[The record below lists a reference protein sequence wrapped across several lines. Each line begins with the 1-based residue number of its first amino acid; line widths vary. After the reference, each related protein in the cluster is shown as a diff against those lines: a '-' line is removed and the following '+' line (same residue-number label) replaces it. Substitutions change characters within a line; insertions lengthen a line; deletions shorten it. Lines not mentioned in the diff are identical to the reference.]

1 MSKKEPKK
9 IMEYAY
15 VIIGAM
21 IMAVSFNV
29 FLLPNHI
36 ASGGISGL
44 STVLNHVFG
53 WAPAIIQYS
62 INLPLLGLGF
72 GVLGYQFGMKTT
84 LGTIVFPFLV
94 FLTQNW
100 GPWTTNPLVA
110 ALFGG
115 GLVGAGLGLVFR
127 GKGSTGGTAIIAQIL
142 NKYTNF
148 TIGVCVAFIDGI
160 IVVSSMFVFGI
171 EAGLFSLI
179 ALFMTSKVID
189 MMQVGINAS
198 KTILI
203 ISDYPEEIQ
212 QKVLHDVNKG
222 MTSLPAQGGY
232 QNGDKKLLM
241 CVVPDDDF
249 AQVKEAILD
258 IDEHAFVVVMNATE
272 VMGRGFTLL
281 RDV

>member
-15 VIIGAM
+15 VVIGAL

-44 STVLNHVFG
+44 STVLNDVFG
-53 WAPAIIQYS
+53 WTPAIIQYT
-62 INLPLLGLGF
+62 INLPLLAVGF
-72 GVLGYQFGMKTT
+72 LVLGYQFGIKTT
-84 LGTIVFPFLV
+84 LGTIVFPMFV
-94 FLTQNW
+94 FLTQSW
-100 GPWTTNPLVA
+100 TPWTMNPLVA

-115 GLVGAGLGLVFR
+115 GLIGTGLGIVFR

-148 TIGVCVAFIDGI
+148 SIGVCVAFIDGI

-171 EAGLFSLI
+171 EAGLYSLI

-189 MMQVGINAS
+189 MIQVGINAS

-249 AQVKEAILD
+249 TQVKEAILD

-272 VMGRGFTLL
+272 VMGRGFTVL